1 MKSSYYIFGAH
12 PRGYTM
18 YQYLRTLEPDR
29 KILGFLF
36 DNEEINPEEIEG
48 VKVYDLKVI
57 TSDELD
63 TDAVVFRATRGVFH
77 EHIKEVLKNFGFSEE
92 NIIPVTPAFDMDLRN
107 KYVQRVFENEGRVF
121 EKLLPGESVESY
133 PVTDSDDSHPE
144 CCIYVAKTVFDKDF
158 SENVSLKKY
167 ESIIQVGTELT
178 ESRLTDAVCFDNDGE
193 NISTKN
199 KQFCELTALYW
210 IWKHADQ
217 DIIGLEH
224 WRRRFLLPDNWIEL
238 FEKDEID
245 VILPVPLCVMPSL
258 EENYRGR
265 HVSEVWDRA
274 MKILE
279 ELHPEDAEA
288 AGRYFREHN
297 LYSPCNMMI
306 ARKDILKEYCSWVF
320 PVLLRL
326 NEEIGALE
334 DSYQNR
340 YPGFLSERLLNYYL
354 DSRRDNFHI
363 VYADK
368 SFLS

>member
-1 MKSSYYIFGAH
+1 MTNRYYIFGAH

-18 YQYLRTLEPDR
+18 YQYMRTLEPD
-29 KILGFLF
+29 KEVLGFLF
-36 DNEEINPEEIEG
+36 DNDEKNPEVIEG
-48 VKVYDLKVI
+48 IKVYDLKVI
-57 TSDELD
+57 ASDVLE
-63 TDAVVFRATRGVFH
+63 TDAVVYIATRGVFH
-77 EHIKEVLKNFGFSEE
+77 EHIKEVLTNAGFSEG
-92 NIIPVTPAFDMDLRN
+92 NIIPVTPTLDMDLRN
-107 KYVQRVFENEGRVF
+107 KYVQRVFANEGRIF
-121 EKLLPGESVESY
+121 EKLLLGDSAEGDREIGND
-133 PVTDSDDSHPE
+133 DSDYD
-144 CCIYVAKTVFDKDF
+144 CCIYVAKTVFDNDF
-158 SENVSLKKY
+158 SKEVPLKY
-167 ESIIQVGTELT
+167 FESIIQAGTGLT
-178 ESRLTDAVCFDNDGE
+178 EDRLHDATYFDNDGE
-193 NISTKN
+193 NISSKN

-224 WRRRFLLPDNWIEL
+224 WRRRFLLPDNWIQI
-238 FEKDEID
+238 FQKDKID

-279 ELHPEDAEA
+279 EMYPEDAEP
-288 AGRYFREHN
+288 AGRYFKEHN

-306 ARKDILKEYCSWVF
+306 AKGDILKEYCSWLF
-320 PVLLRL
+320 PVLLKL
-326 NEEIGALE
+326 NEEIGSLE

-354 DSRRDNFHI
+354 DTRRDRYHI

>member
-1 MKSSYYIFGAH
+1 MIIEKYYIFGAH

-18 YQYLRTLEPDR
+18 YQYLRTLKPE
-29 KILGFLF
+29 KENLGFLF
-36 DNEEINPEEIEG
+36 DNEEKNPEEIEG
-48 VKVYDLKVI
+48 VKVYDLKTI

-63 TDAVVFRATRGVFH
+63 TEAIVYLATRGIFH
-77 EHIKEVLKNFGFSEE
+77 EHIKEALINIGFSRD
-92 NIIPVTPAFDMDLRN
+92 NIIPVTPSLDMDLRN
-107 KYVQRVFENEGRVF
+107 KYVQRVFANEGRVF
-121 EKLLPGESVESY
+121 EKLIVGEAS
-133 PVTDSDDSHPE
+133 DSANVYDSNLPE
-144 CCIYVAKTVFDKDF
+144 CCVYVAKTVFDKDF
-158 SENVSLKKY
+158 SKEVPLKKF
-167 ESIIQVGTELT
+167 ESIIQAGTGMT
-178 ESRLTDAVCFDNDGE
+178 EDRLPDAEAFDNDGE
-193 NISTKN
+193 NISSKN

-210 IWKHADQ
+210 IWKHAAQ

-238 FEKDEID
+238 FQKNRID

-279 ELHPEDAEA
+279 ELHPEDAEPA
-288 AGRYFREHN
+288 ERYFKEHN

-306 ARKDILKEYCSWVF
+306 ARKDIMTKYCSWLF

-326 NEEIGALE
+326 NEEIGNLDDA
-334 DSYQNR
+334 YQNR

-354 DSRRDNFHI
+354 EAHRDTYQI